1 MADRVTITL
10 SDLHCEAQSEHGGCE
25 PYLFTSFFA
34 VGDGQVDIQSP
45 AHHDIRGAFAN
56 DVVAGQS
63 LPVPQEI
70 GTVTL
75 DAGQNATVGV
85 VALVIDEDLSRDVAV
100 DKAHQAFHAEVESQ
114 LRQLAGT
121 GFDQPQIEQLHEAV
135 LSKVRGAVHGTYDYS
150 DLHRDQDDHLGI
162 GIHTV
167 GASAGG
173 EFDLPLGF
181 ADDRFTLKGRV
192 SAG

>member
-10 SDLHCEAQSEHGGCE
+10 TDLRCEAQSEQGGCE

-34 VGDGQVDIQSP
+34 IGGGQVDVQSP

-56 DVVAGQS
+56 DVEAGQT

-70 GTVTL
+70 GTASLT
-75 DAGQNATVGV
+75 AGDNATVGV

-100 DKAHQAFHAEVESQ
+100 GQAHQAFHQEVEAQ
-114 LRQLAGT
+114 LRQLSGS
-121 GFDQPQIEQLHEAV
+121 GFDEAVIEQLRENV
-135 LSKVRGAVHGTYDYS
+135 MSKIRGAIHGTYDYS
-150 DLHRDQDDHLGI
+150 DIHRDQDDHLGI
-162 GIHTV
+162 GVHTV
-167 GASAGG
+167 GASSGG
-173 EFDLPLGF
+173 EFELPLGF

-192 SAG
+192 SPA

>member
-10 SDLHCEAQSEHGGCE
+10 TDLHCEAQSEHGGCE

-34 VGDGQVDIQSP
+34 VGGGQVDVQSP

-56 DVVAGQS
+56 DVEAGHT

-70 GTVTL
+70 GTVSL
-75 DAGQNATVGV
+75 SAGDNSTVGV

-100 DKAHQAFHAEVESQ
+100 GQAHQAFHQEVEAQ
-114 LRQLAGT
+114 LRQLSGS
-121 GFDQPQIEQLHEAV
+121 GFDETQIEQLRDAV
-135 LSKVRGAVHGTYDYS
+135 MAKIRGAIHGTYDYS
-150 DLHRDQDDHLGI
+150 DIHRDQDDHLGI
-162 GIHTV
+162 GVHTV

-173 EFDLPLGF
+173 EFELPLGF

-192 SAG
+192 SAA